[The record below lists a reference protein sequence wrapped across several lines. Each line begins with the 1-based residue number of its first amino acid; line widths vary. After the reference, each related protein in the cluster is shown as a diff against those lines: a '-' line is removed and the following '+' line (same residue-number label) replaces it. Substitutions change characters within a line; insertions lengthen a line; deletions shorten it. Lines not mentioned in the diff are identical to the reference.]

1 MLGRRL
7 FHEHIVIQ
15 ELTNDNFSQMRWWS
29 FHLVV
34 EKMCLLSSR
43 PSKHTTSFRHPNNI
57 HNVKTTS
64 YGCQNNVVWVLGFCF
79 LWMRVCVWENFVIF
93 ITISLL
99 LLCYI
104 DIMMYSLKFSC
115 EPRTILVHKNIYI
128 GAEKLTVFLH

>member
-64 YGCQNNVVWVLGFCF
+64 YGCQNNVVCVLAFCF
-79 LWMRVCVWENFVIF
+79 LWMRVCVGKLCDFYHYFIVVIVLYGYHD
-93 ITISLL
+93 IHWNSLVNHV
-99 LLCYI
+99 I
-104 DIMMYSLKFSC
+104 
-115 EPRTILVHKNIYI
+115 HKNSIFSI
-128 GAEKLTVFLH
+128 EIQ